1 MISKTLA
8 IAVLVFITAGM
19 FACKPSD
26 AKLKEEVNE
35 KLSHIPGITAD
46 VKNGV
51 VILSGEVSDDVAKS
65 AAEDALKGLK
75 GMTSIQDNITVKT
88 TIAAPPPLPPSTSTS
103 LAPVEEAAPNRDD
116 FLKRSLDSV
125 YAARRFTN
133 VKVKVSDGEVIL
145 IGSVKR
151 KNVQN
156 MLKIANQFSPKK
168 VTNNVQVK

>member
-1 MISKTLA
+1 MTSKTLA
-8 IAVLVFITAGM
+8 IALLIFINAGM

-51 VILSGEVSDDVAKS
+51 VILSGEVSDEVAKS

-75 GMTSIQDNITVKT
+75 GMTAVQDNITVKT
-88 TIAAPPPLPPSTSTS
+88 TIAVPPPPP
-103 LAPVEEAAPNRDD
+103 APAVEAAPNRDVI
-116 FLKRSLDSV
+116 LKRSLDSV
-125 YAARRFTN
+125 YAARRFNNIT
-133 VKVKVSDGEVIL
+133 VTVSDGEVIL
-145 IGSVKR
+145 SGSVRK
-151 KNVQN
+151 KNVRN
-156 MLKIANQFSPKK
+156 MLQIAQQFPAKK

>member
-1 MISKTLA
+1 MTSKTLA
-8 IAVLVFITAGM
+8 IASLMLINVGM

-35 KLSHIPGITAD
+35 RLSHIPGITAD
-46 VKNGV
+46 VKKGV
-51 VILSGEVSDDVAKS
+51 VVLSGEVSDEVAKS

-75 GMTSIQDNITVKT
+75 GMTSVQDNITVKN
-88 TIAAPPPLPPSTSTS
+88 TIAAPAPPPP
-103 LAPVEEAAPNRDD
+103 PVEEAAPNRDD

-133 VKVKVSDGEVIL
+133 VRVTVSDGEVVL
-145 IGSVKR
+145 KGSVKK